1 MIDTEE
7 SGKETVDILN
17 KEFGRNRTIFY
28 HCNIANNSEF
38 DGIFYKFYLI

>member
-1 MIDTEE
+1 MIDAEE

-38 DGIFYKFYLI
+38 DGIFYKI